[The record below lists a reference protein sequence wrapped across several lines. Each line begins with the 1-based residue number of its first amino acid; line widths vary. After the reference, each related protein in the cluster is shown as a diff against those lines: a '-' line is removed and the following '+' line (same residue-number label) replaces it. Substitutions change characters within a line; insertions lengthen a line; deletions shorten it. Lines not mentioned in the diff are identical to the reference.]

1 MGRGAVASE
10 LEITCKGGPTHWFE
24 EEARSQGYRRVAG
37 LDEAGRGPLAGPVV
51 GAAVILP
58 RRWTLEGLDD
68 SKRVRP
74 EVRDWL
80 FDAVV
85 DHALSWGIG
94 VATEAEIDALNIL
107 EATKVAWRR
116 ALANLSFPPDFLL
129 IDGTI
134 VPGANVPQRA
144 VVKGDRLSFSIAA
157 ASILAK
163 VHRDRLMLEY
173 HKKFPLYRFDIH
185 KGYPTPEHL
194 RLLSKFGPCSLHRRS
209 FRPVTNIERAIA
221 EGV

>member
-1 MGRGAVASE
+1 MATES
-10 LEITCKGGPTHWFE
+10 EITCESGPSNWFE
-24 EEARSQGYRRVAG
+24 EEARRQGYRRVAG

-58 RRWTLEGLDD
+58 RRCTLEGLDD

-94 VATEAEIDALNIL
+94 LATEAEIDELNIL
-107 EATKVAWRR
+107 EATRVAWRR
-116 ALANLSFPPDFLL
+116 ALANLSVPPDFLL
-129 IDGTI
+129 VDATI
-134 VPGANVPQRA
+134 VPGANIPQRA

-209 FRPVTNIERAIA
+209 FRPVTNIQQSMME
-221 EGV
+221 EV